1 VFKDGQRFLSIY
13 RLPWQE
19 LNHRRNL
26 QAVKPAAAAA
36 VKPAVVKPAV
46 AVKPTVVKPAVVAK
60 PAPAPA
66 KPTVAAPPA
75 PGPAKPTPA
84 PAKPVV
90 AKPVTTKPTAV
101 PAKPVPVPVKPT
113 VGAKAKHHG
122 KHKKHTKH
130 HGKLSIKHKFH
141 LPKPKLFHIKIKSH
155 GENLANV
162 NTKTS
167 KLAQVLEKNIANLG
181 KINGDYLKKL
191 ALFKKMME
199 VMAKKKIELR
209 NAKASKQAAYKVV
222 LNGKTQL
229 SSQVNKHID
238 AKVRHHKALLS
249 KIAGHYHTLATQA
262 RAYNSKANSK
272 LAGYQAG
279 LLKVKYTHKNEYA
292 KFKRQYSKTKG
303 KHNKALGKWKRGIQ
317 RFMTTMFDKLKNTCT
332 LKMDVKVH
340 KKVHKKTHKKK
351 IHVKIAAKHRRLQKL
366 VAKVK
371 KNQESY

>member
-46 AVKPTVVKPAVVAK
+46 AVKPAVVKPAVVAK
-60 PAPAPA
+60 PVPAPA

-75 PGPAKPTPA
+75 PAKPA
-84 PAKPVV
+84 AVSAKPVV
-90 AKPVTTKPTAV
+90 AAKPV
-101 PAKPVPVPVKPT
+101 PAKPTVVAKPVVTKPVS
-113 VGAKAKHHG
+113 VKAKHHG
-122 KHKKHTKH
+122 KHHKHHGKHHKH
-130 HGKLSIKHKFH
+130 HGKLSIKGSFH
-141 LPKPKLFHIKIKSH
+141 LPKPKKFNIHIKSH
-155 GENLANV
+155 GEKLANV

-181 KINGDYLKKL
+181 KINGDYLHKL

-209 NAKASKQAAYKVV
+209 NAKAAKQGAYKVV

-238 AKVRHHKALLS
+238 AKVKTHKALLS
-249 KIAGHYHTLATQA
+249 KIAGTYHTLASQA

-303 KHNKALGKWKRGIQ
+303 KHNKALGHWKRGIQ

-340 KKVHKKTHKKK
+340 HKVH
-351 IHVKIAAKHRRLQKL
+351 
-366 VAKVK
+366 
-371 KNQESY
+371 